1 MFFPTGCEAL
11 QTLPHS
17 IGALTNLQ
25 DLDMTGCASLSWLP
39 ASISALASLRQL
51 SLARC
56 VALADIPPGVSALT
70 GLLSLDVGEFIAS
83 THAWPRQLC
92 GTLGAERRGLPGG
105 RSLLGR
111 NCLELQGQHPMI
123 LSHTGECGEGA
134 QFPQHQQHHKTARH
148 LTAAMQH
155 DIVFPILQK
164 TASGCR
170 RYRRAWASLQH

>member
-1 MFFPTGCEAL
+1 
-11 QTLPHS
+11 
-17 IGALTNLQ
+17 LTNLQ

-92 GTLGAERRGLPGG
+92 GTLGRYLAVVR
-105 RSLLGR
+105 LLVG
-111 NCLELQGQHPMI
+111 
-123 LSHTGECGEGA
+123 T
-134 QFPQHQQHHKTARH
+134 
-148 LTAAMQH
+148 
-155 DIVFPILQK
+155 V
-164 TASGCR
+164 
-170 RYRRAWASLQH
+170 